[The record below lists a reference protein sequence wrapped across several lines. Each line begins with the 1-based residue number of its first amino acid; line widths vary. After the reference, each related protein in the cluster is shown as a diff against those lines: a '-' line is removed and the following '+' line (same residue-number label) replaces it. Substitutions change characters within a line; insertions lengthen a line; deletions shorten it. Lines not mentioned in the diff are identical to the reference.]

1 MRETNLSR
9 TTAPRAPATS
19 PTSAAGEQT
28 GQTAQATRGAAADH
42 SRIAQRAYE
51 LYEQRG
57 RQDGRALED
66 WLEVERELVERR
78 TAPGWEAT
86 LKSVEF

>member
-1 MRETNLSR
+1 MMETNLSR

-19 PTSAAGEQT
+19 HTSPAGEKT

-57 RQDGRALED
+57 RQDGRDLED
-66 WLEVERELVERR
+66 WLEVERELVG
-78 TAPGWEAT
+78 AVSH
-86 LKSVEF
+86 K